1 MTTKQLFNAIENN
14 DIVAVKK
21 WINRG
26 VDVNERDK
34 RYRIALHYACKNDCP
49 EIVDLL
55 IKAGANINAED
66 YNGFAALHWA
76 CLYNRLK
83 IVKKLIKAK
92 ANLEAKDNRGR
103 TALDIA
109 KEEDYQEIIDLLEK
123 FNKKSMSKK
132 IGIGSEGKIHKD
144 FANIVK
150 QYEGYNKL
158 DCLFWTYNASG
169 EKRNAITGAL
179 LKAKGLACG
188 FPDYIFFQK
197 VISAVESEFDLKV
210 IFIEFKA
217 KKGKQSESQKE
228 FEAKFSNLQNAS
240 YNLAY
245 SVEDGI
251 NILIKNKIILE

>member
-1 MTTKQLFNAIENN
+1 M
-14 DIVAVKK
+14 
-21 WINRG
+21 
-26 VDVNERDK
+26 
-34 RYRIALHYACKNDCP
+34 
-49 EIVDLL
+49 
-55 IKAGANINAED
+55 
-66 YNGFAALHWA
+66 
-76 CLYNRLK
+76 
-83 IVKKLIKAK
+83 
-92 ANLEAKDNRGR
+92 
-103 TALDIA
+103 
-109 KEEDYQEIIDLLEK
+109 
-123 FNKKSMSKK
+123 KK
-132 IGIGSEGKIHKD
+132 IGIGSEGKMHKD

-228 FEAKFSNLQNAS
+228 FEDKFSNLQNAS

>member
-1 MTTKQLFNAIENN
+1 MTTKQLFNAIKFN
-14 DIVAVKK
+14 DIDAVKK

-34 RYRIALHYACKNDCP
+34 RYRIALHY
-49 EIVDLL
+49 
-55 IKAGANINAED
+55 
-66 YNGFAALHWA
+66 A

-132 IGIGSEGKIHKD
+132 IGIGIEGKIHRD

-169 EKRNAITGAL
+169 EKRDKVTGAL

-188 FPDYIFFQK
+188 FPDYVFFKKRQ
-197 VISAVESEFDLKV
+197 VISVFEPEYDLKV
-210 IFIEFKA
+210 IFIEFKSE
-217 KKGKQSESQKE
+217 KGKQSESQKE

>member
-1 MTTKQLFNAIENN
+1 M
-14 DIVAVKK
+14 
-21 WINRG
+21 
-26 VDVNERDK
+26 
-34 RYRIALHYACKNDCP
+34 
-49 EIVDLL
+49 
-55 IKAGANINAED
+55 
-66 YNGFAALHWA
+66 
-76 CLYNRLK
+76 
-83 IVKKLIKAK
+83 
-92 ANLEAKDNRGR
+92 
-103 TALDIA
+103 
-109 KEEDYQEIIDLLEK
+109 
-123 FNKKSMSKK
+123 KK

-188 FPDYIFFQK
+188 FPDYVFFQK
-197 VISAVESEFDLKV
+197 RQVISAFEPEFDLKV

-228 FEAKFSNLQNAS
+228 FEAKFSGLQNAS

-245 SVEDGI
+245 SVEEAV
-251 NILIKNKIILE
+251 NILIKNKVIVE